1 MRFVLPLLFV
11 AAPLLEIGLL
21 IKVGQL
27 LGFWWTLAVV
37 VGTGALGSLVLVD
50 KGFTAP
56 LKMQEAM
63 QRGEAPLASML
74 DSALTAMAGVLLIL
88 PGLICD
94 TIGLLLLVPPLR
106 RQIARYAVKSFFS
119 IEGMAKPANDTGP
132 ERPAGFGRDRGRDSP
147 GPDHPGPR
155 PRSPASGP
163 VIEGDF
169 EVVEE
174 HTVERGRRK
183 PDAPDRT

>member
-1 MRFVLPLLFV
+1 MRFVLPMLFV

-74 DSALTAMAGVLLIL
+74 DSALTAMAGMLLIL

-106 RQIARYAVKSFFS
+106 RQIARFTVKSFFG
-119 IEGMAKPANDTGP
+119 IDGMARPANDTGP
-132 ERPAGFGRDRGRDSP
+132 DRRPGFGRDGPGRD
-147 GPDHPGPR
+147 PDHPGPR
-155 PRSPASGP
+155 PRGPASGP

-174 HTVERGRRK
+174 RTVDRSRRK
-183 PDAPDRT
+183 PDAPDRS